1 MFSYIGEFKVIR
13 HYDLLLAEIKSFY
26 NLDNCSFIQ
35 TSRSNV
41 YLLDRS
47 PRDYQFMVNLF
58 RPENA
63 NHNISKI
70 KQMSTLY
77 DLLHY
82 VDSEY
87 SSISNNQLRIEIYHV
102 SESNDRG
109 LVQVS
114 FGHVLYFSTEKRTK
128 TTPEEIRC
136 CSLVVKDG
144 SRIDNNKFE
153 KSYAE
158 LLEKLSKLVDK
169 DMTIQ
174 EFNERSKKTLDEIR
188 SEKLSNKELTYC
200 SKDDCNTYF
209 YNFSRPQ
216 EGFFI
221 PLTRVF
227 SKNLMQQ
234 VKTIEGLL
242 RFESNLKHNRD
253 VYELIFNYNLSD
265 YKFLIPQIL
274 YSISFEYE
282 QDLNLSVTLYFQFKT
297 DVLRYLEIDHSTQN
311 NVDILGYEAIY
322 DHISNRIKTFLT
334 SNLGVSST
342 EITNESILL
351 YRMMA
356 I

>member
-1 MFSYIGEFKVIR
+1 VIR
-13 HYDLLLAEIKSFY
+13 HYDLLLSEIKTFY
-26 NLDNCSFIQ
+26 DLDNCPVIQ
-35 TSRSNV
+35 GSRCNV

-70 KQMSTLY
+70 KQMSSLY
-77 DLLHY
+77 DLLHH

-87 SSISNNQLRIEIYHV
+87 STISNKQLRIEIQHV

-114 FGHVLYFSTEKRTK
+114 FGHVLHFSIEKKAK
-128 TTPEEIRC
+128 TIPEEIRC

-144 SRIDNNKFE
+144 SRIDNEQFE
-153 KSYAE
+153 VNYSE
-158 LLEKLSKLVDK
+158 LLAKLAQFIDK
-169 DMTIQ
+169 NMTIQ
-174 EFNERSKKTLDEIR
+174 EFNERDKKTLDEIR
-188 SEKLSNKELTYC
+188 TENLNNKDLTYC
-200 SKDDCNTYF
+200 SKADCATYF
-209 YNFSRPQ
+209 YSFSRPP
-216 EGFFI
+216 EDFFV

-227 SKNLMQQ
+227 SKNLMHQ
-234 VKTIEGLL
+234 VKTIEALL
-242 RFESNLKHNRD
+242 RFESDLHHNRS
-253 VYELIFNYNLSD
+253 VYELVFNHNLSD
-265 YKFLIPQIL
+265 YKFILPNLL
-274 YSISFEYE
+274 YSINFEYE

-297 DVLRYLEIDHSTQN
+297 DVLRYLEIDHYTHKK
-311 NVDILGYEAIY
+311 VDILGYEAIY
-322 DHISNRIKTFLT
+322 DYISNRIKKFIT
-334 SNLGVSST
+334 SNLGVSQE